1 MEVENLKEYLIR
13 YNSPSYRIR
22 ILESIV
28 YSLLPDELMSHD
40 DKRKVYYDCMAAYYS
55 VDHSNPN
62 LSEEREESKMV
73 IYVETAFIEAMHRRE
88 LTEPEKEQIRRE
100 RFIEKGRYEQMIGN
114 FKNDSCIGYF
124 K

>member
-1 MEVENLKEYLIR
+1 MEVETLKEYLIK

-28 YSLLPDELMSHD
+28 CSLLPDELMSHD

-62 LSEEREESKMV
+62 IIEER
-73 IYVETAFIEAMHRRE
+73 VEHNLVVAVEAAFVDAMHQRE
-88 LTEPEKEQIRRE
+88 LTEPEKEHLRSE
-100 RFIEKGRYEQMIGN
+100 RFLKKTKYEQMMGN
-114 FKNDSCIGYF
+114 FKDDNWIGYF